1 MSDNCEHKDPAATE
15 PTVSLTDHVEKC
27 LISKERG
34 YRRGYMIAELYMMC
48 NIACQFM
55 PNMESE
61 WKRLTDIL
69 EDALRMWWAKND
81 MDKEKAHE

>member
-1 MSDNCEHKDPAATE
+1 MSENCEHKDPAAKE
-15 PTVSLTDHVEKC
+15 SAVSLEDHVKRS
-27 LISKERG
+27 LVSKEIG
-34 YRRGYMIAELYMMC
+34 YRRGYMISELHMMC

-81 MDKEKAHE
+81 TARENSHE